1 MKSTKSVAQQI
12 AEIEGFDVEFVA
24 RDGSDI
30 SSRRVDDYP
39 YSRAARGNFNVAK
52 WKNDRFAANYPD
64 FDVVVYNGDG
74 EEVHGRTLLDNL
86 RATYGDAENDEAVE
100 ETGDDEAEQP
110 SSRHRA
116 PAQAAGQTDIES
128 WLWEAANILRGPV
141 DPANLRDF
149 VFPLLF
155 LKRLSDTWDE
165 EQAKAIELFG
175 ENVSDDVAADFHTFV
190 IPKGCHWADL
200 RRVAENHGIKI
211 QTMMQQIEAANPERL
226 AQIFGN
232 SPWADHNKMPPER
245 LHRLVEHF
253 GKRDLRPSLVSN
265 DLLGGGYEYL
275 LKRFSDESATSAGQ
289 FFTPRAVVHLLVRI
303 LDPKPTDSI
312 YDPACGSAGMLI
324 EAANEVKQSGGS
336 VAQMRFYG
344 QEVNQ
349 TSAAIGRMNLLIHEV
364 EDAQIRREDTLLA
377 PKFVDNMGRLDT
389 FDIVVANPP
398 FSLKDWGAD
407 KWATDPH
414 KRAIGGVPPKG
425 NGDYAWV
432 QHMVTS
438 MKMGT
443 GRVGVIMPHGVL
455 FRGGSEAKIRQHL
468 IENDILD
475 AVIGL
480 APNLFYGTTIPASLL
495 IFRDK
500 KDDKDKG
507 HVLFIDGSKRFTK
520 GRNQNELSDADVKD
534 LHETY
539 AARGEGE
546 RIDFAARQVPHEEI
560 EGNNWDL
567 NIGRY
572 LKTAAAEVVDVA
584 SALVELNAARETLAA
599 TEKVM
604 FERLKG
610 AGYA

>member
-1 MKSTKSVAQQI
+1 
-12 AEIEGFDVEFVA
+12 
-24 RDGSDI
+24 
-30 SSRRVDDYP
+30 
-39 YSRAARGNFNVAK
+39 
-52 WKNDRFAANYPD
+52 
-64 FDVVVYNGDG
+64 
-74 EEVHGRTLLDNL
+74 
-86 RATYGDAENDEAVE
+86 
-100 ETGDDEAEQP
+100 
-110 SSRHRA
+110 
-116 PAQAAGQTDIES
+116 
-128 WLWEAANILRGPV
+128 
-141 DPANLRDF
+141 
-149 VFPLLF
+149 
-155 LKRLSDTWDE
+155 
-165 EQAKAIELFG
+165 
-175 ENVSDDVAADFHTFV
+175 
-190 IPKGCHWADL
+190 
-200 RRVAENHGIKI
+200 
-211 QTMMQQIEAANPERL
+211 
-226 AQIFGN
+226 
-232 SPWADHNKMPPER
+232 
-245 LHRLVEHF
+245 
-253 GKRDLRPSLVSN
+253 
-265 DLLGGGYEYL
+265 
-275 LKRFSDESATSAGQ
+275 
-289 FFTPRAVVHLLVRI
+289 
-303 LDPKPTDSI
+303 
-312 YDPACGSAGMLI
+312 
-324 EAANEVKQSGGS
+324 
-336 VAQMRFYG
+336 
-344 QEVNQ
+344 
-349 TSAAIGRMNLLIHEV
+349 
-364 EDAQIRREDTLLA
+364 
-377 PKFVDNMGRLDT
+377 
-389 FDIVVANPP
+389 
-398 FSLKDWGAD
+398 
-407 KWATDPH
+407 
-414 KRAIGGVPPKG
+414 
-425 NGDYAWV
+425 
-432 QHMVTS
+432 MVTS

-443 GRVGVIMPHGVL
+443 GRVGVVMPHGVL